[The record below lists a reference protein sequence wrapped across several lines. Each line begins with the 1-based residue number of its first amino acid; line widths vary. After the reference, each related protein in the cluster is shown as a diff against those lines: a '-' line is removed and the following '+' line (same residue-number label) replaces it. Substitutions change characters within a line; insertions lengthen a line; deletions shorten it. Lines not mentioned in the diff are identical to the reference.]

1 MQNWFEC
8 KVRYTKIDEKT
19 GKDKKVNEPY
29 LVDAVSFTEAEER
42 IYREMEAYISGEFTV
57 TNIRKA
63 NYTDIFPNDEGDRW
77 YKCKV
82 TFMSIDESAGKE
94 KKVANQMLVLASGVK
109 DACDKIEQGLAGMTV
124 DFEIVAVAES
134 PIMDFFPYFTDDA
147 EIGSKGKQ
155 MAEQRAKTEAKAQAQ
170 REALAEIL
178 DEDEEEIIDDEVE
191 EDEDE
196 DESAEES
203 DED

>member
-19 GKDKKVNEPY
+19 GKEKKANEPY

-42 IYREMEAYISGEFTV
+42 IYREMEAYISGEFVV

-63 NYTDIFPNDEGDRW
+63 NYTNIFPNEDGDRW
-77 YKCKV
+77 YKCKI
-82 TFMSIDESAGKE
+82 TFMSIDEAAGKE

-109 DACDKIEQGLAGMTV
+109 DACDKIEQGLAGMTI

-134 PIMDFFPYFTDDA
+134 PIVDFFPYFSDDA
-147 EIGSKGKQ
+147 EVGAKGKKL
-155 MAEQRAKTEAKAQAQ
+155 AEERARAEAKAQVEHEKGQA
-170 REALAEIL
+170 IL
-178 DEDEEEIIDDEVE
+178 DDEEEVYVDDET
-191 EDEDE
+191 D
-196 DESAEES
+196 DESDVDDEKTGEE
-203 DED
+203 E